1 MNARYLLAFS
11 LISVALPGGC
21 TSYTS
26 APGIEAR
33 GAAEGPNAP
42 RAESAA
48 LAALQFAVTRYP
60 PGGPRPE
67 ASTSREASSLT
78 ADFPLAVN
86 MPVGT
91 RRGVYERVAI
101 RLGAQAVPYDVGTTL
116 PIYSVERV
124 WVRERTAT
132 VDVLRPMLELPRR
145 ADATP
150 VYQRLTVRLEG
161 SFSPWRV
168 VHTRAWP
175 PIGDERPVLFPI
187 PAIDRH
193 DEYERAIGAK
203 TPATEA
209 PATETSD
216 EE

>member
-1 MNARYLLAFS
+1 MNARILLT
-11 LISVALPGGC
+11 LILPLALLGGC
-21 TSYTS
+21 SSYTS
-26 APGIEAR
+26 APGIDAHF
-33 GAAEGPNAP
+33 AAEGPNAP

-60 PGGPRPE
+60 PGGPRTE
-67 ASTSREASSLT
+67 AATSREASSLT

-86 MPVGT
+86 MPLGT

-101 RLGAQAVPYDVGTTL
+101 RLGAQVVPYDTGVTL
-116 PIYSVERV
+116 PIYTVERV

-132 VDVLRPMLELPRR
+132 VDVLRPMLELPRK
-145 ADATP
+145 ADGSP

-161 SFSPWRV
+161 SFRPWRV

-175 PIGDERPVLFPI
+175 PTGDEIPMLFPI
-187 PAIDRH
+187 PDIDRH
-193 DEYERAIGAK
+193 DEYERAIGAM
-203 TPATEA
+203 TPAT
-209 PATETSD
+209 ATPD